1 MKFKTA
7 QIHEWC
13 SCWRTSKLLNYPNSV
28 KDPCHIIWT
37 SADVTPIRVG
47 FLFFSS
53 LTDHCLLPLFG
64 TPFLTVHRKLF
75 LVEEWWTLRVLAK
88 DGTGRP
94 SKAPE
99 VSKASRARKASLV
112 SRAGQDSKWGKLY
125 GGLWWLDIKFFP
137 PFRSTAAVSYS
148 SLGSWYGCLF

>member
-1 MKFKTA
+1 MPLTKVVISMKFKTA

-37 SADVTPIRVG
+37 SADVTPISVG

-75 LVEEWWTLRVLAK
+75 HVEEWWTLRLEWIIQKTCIIHCCA
-88 DGTGRP
+88 
-94 SKAPE
+94 
-99 VSKASRARKASLV
+99 
-112 SRAGQDSKWGKLY
+112 SKWFLLFYSCKLRSQ
-125 GGLWWLDIKFFP
+125 LKSINMLKFPSFSK
-137 PFRSTAAVSYS
+137 FSVSS
-148 SLGSWYGCLF
+148 ILIWEL

>member
-37 SADVTPIRVG
+37 SADVTPISVG

-75 LVEEWWTLRVLAK
+75 HVEECWTLRALAK
-88 DGTGRP
+88 DRTGRP

-125 GGLWWLDIKFFP
+125 RRLWWLDIKFFP

-148 SLGSWYGCLF
+148 LGSWYWCPF